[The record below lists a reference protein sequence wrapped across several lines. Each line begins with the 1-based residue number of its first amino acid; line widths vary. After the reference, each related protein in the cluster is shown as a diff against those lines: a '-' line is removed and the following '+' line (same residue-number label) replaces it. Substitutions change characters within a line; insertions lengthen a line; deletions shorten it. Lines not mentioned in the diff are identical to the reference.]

1 MTSKLNSVLLLGVFS
16 LWLFARP
23 VCAQTGETIA
33 VDLQLSDLIN
43 NAQVIS
49 LASLGIDRRGEGQ
62 SLASMLIRN
71 KYNARQNRLYF
82 HLEVRSAN
90 HGLLAQLDQEQGYP
104 FHLDPG
110 QVVYATTN
118 RLQEGVPGIS
128 EPISFAG
135 GVTQSGKEFINNLNG
150 QTRLPTDVFTFVL
163 AIYGGANMPSGGR
176 LLGSATATIET
187 SPAAESGDLFIQAPG
202 VPLGQK
208 ATINTLYP
216 EFSWSGVPGVSYRL
230 TVVRDNGT
238 DTPEALLQ
246 GAKST
251 EPVLRNEA
259 SSGTGSLLE
268 YEMLDAFVDRP
279 SFSYP
284 VAGVRKLE
292 PGATY
297 YWQVAM
303 QLRTAA
309 GIQERVSDIWNFT
322 VGENGN
328 TGALTGEELR
338 QQLRQLLGPEQWRQ
352 LQENRY
358 RLESIE
364 IDGRIFRGP
373 DMWQELRRFL
383 VRLSRNEISIDR
395 KGAGK

>member
-1 MTSKLNSVLLLGVFS
+1 MTSKLNSALLLGLFS
-16 LWLFARP
+16 VWLVASP
-23 VCAQTGETIA
+23 VRAQTEETIA
-33 VDLQLSDLIN
+33 VDLQISDLIN

-118 RLQEGVPGIS
+118 RLQDGVPGIS

-150 QTRLPTDVFTFVL
+150 QTRLPTDVFTFVI

-187 SPAAESGDLFIQAPG
+187 SPVGESGDLFIQAPG
-202 VPLGQK
+202 APLGQK

-246 GAKST
+246 GAGST
-251 EPVLRNEA
+251 EPVLRNGA
-259 SSGTGSLLE
+259 AGDGSLLE
-268 YEMLDAFVDRP
+268 YEMLDVLVDRP

-292 PGATY
+292 PGERY

-303 QLRTAA
+303 QLQTAA
-309 GIQERVSDIWNFT
+309 GIEEQFSDIWNFS
-322 VGENGN
+322 VGE
-328 TGALTGEELR
+328 TGDTGQLVGEGLR

-364 IDGRIFRGP
+364 VNGRSFSGP
-373 DMWQELRRFL
+373 GMWQELRRFL
-383 VRLSRNEISIDR
+383 IRLNKNEIAIDR
-395 KGAGK
+395 KGAEQ